1 MVRPIALALTVLFQ
15 PLVMPSLV
23 FGTLLFAVP
32 QATTLPEEFKSR
44 LFYVIVLST
53 WLLPM
58 ALMLGLRWGGWIKSL
73 HFTELAERRMPF
85 VLVTLVYVM
94 TTAFFY
100 QKTELDPILWQG
112 MAVMTGTVVLLTGIT
127 FVWKISA
134 HLTGL
139 GGLLGVIWVL
149 SHLFTSFTPVY
160 LLLGAFLLTGLVA
173 SSRLYLHAHRPAE
186 IYAGL
191 AIGFICCC
199 LGFMWIYS

>member
-1 MVRPIALALTVLFQ
+1 MLRPLALALTVLFQ
-15 PLVMPSLV
+15 PLVMPTLV

-32 QATTLPEEFKSR
+32 QATTLPQEFKSR

-73 HFTELAERRMPF
+73 HFEELAERRMPF
-85 VLVTLVYVM
+85 VLVTLVYVL

-127 FVWKISA
+127 LVWKMSA

-139 GGLLGVIWVL
+139 GGLLGVVGVL
-149 SHLFTSFTPVY
+149 STLFPAFTSVY
-160 LLLGAFLLTGLVA
+160 LLLGALLLTGGVA
-173 SSRLYLHAHRPAE
+173 SARLYLHAHRPVE

-191 AIGFICCC
+191 AMGFVCCW
-199 LGFMWIYS
+199 LGFLWIYS